1 MKLDRRTF
9 IKGAGAGGAGCALAT
24 LLPGT
29 LAALEKKPLKGMGK
43 EVASIC
49 EMCSTRCPI
58 SARVVDGKNV
68 SILGNKEAKSFG
80 VIRLRN
86 SE

>member
-1 MKLDRRTF
+1 MIELDRRTF
-9 IKGAGAGGAGCALAT
+9 IKGAGAGGASCALAT
-24 LLPGT
+24 LLPGS
-29 LAALEKKPLKGMGK
+29 LAALEQKPLQGMGK

-68 SILGNKEAKSFG
+68 FIQGNSAAKSFG
-80 VIRLRN
+80 GKV
-86 SE
+86 